1 MELED
6 DLSQIRGQL
15 EGLLAS
21 RVPGQGRLFE
31 TVLPLWQGLAGHPLD
46 RRPCLMISFLKELGR
61 FIPRFMVQDGATG
74 SPQKYAD
81 VFLRDVA
88 NITRRVKPLSGIV
101 SVRELDKFFYDKM
114 LKGEGHG
121 VL

>member
-1 MELED
+1 
-6 DLSQIRGQL
+6 
-15 EGLLAS
+15 
-21 RVPGQGRLFE
+21 
-31 TVLPLWQGLAGHPLD
+31 
-46 RRPCLMISFLKELGR
+46 
-61 FIPRFMVQDGATG
+61 MVQDGATG
-74 SPQKYAD
+74 SLQKYAD

-88 NITRRVKPLSGIV
+88 NITRRVEPLSGIV